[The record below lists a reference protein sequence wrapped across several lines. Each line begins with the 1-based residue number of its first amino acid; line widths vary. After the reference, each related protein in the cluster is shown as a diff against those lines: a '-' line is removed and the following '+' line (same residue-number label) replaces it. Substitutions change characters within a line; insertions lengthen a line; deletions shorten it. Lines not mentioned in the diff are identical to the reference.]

1 MAKIRLSVESEDTNT
16 DLITTPEQIEE
27 ANDIK
32 LADNIDELSCKIDT
46 GLESITE
53 LLETKAL
60 LMDIAN
66 RKNDN
71 RLISAMESRV
81 VGTLREVGENVG
93 LSTEKLAL
101 ETSMIHAA
109 ASKIGSLLT
118 WIKDGLIAI
127 WKAIVKAC
135 SRIYQFVANFFKGS
149 EKKEDDISDILNHL
163 DKTRAE
169 MERSKNAFD
178 VHIETLRKQREIAER
193 AANDLNRIIDKLPD
207 IEKYKIARYSEVLKD
222 LEDFKKADSIKPFQ
236 QIINEYNAISDEEE
250 RDSSLRS
257 ELKTRRKFDGRSL
270 HELDK
275 KHMDDIEKEKRY
287 KDTRG
292 LSKEEVRK
300 EEERRREES
309 AIEEEKEKIDRIR
322 RYKRIEELE
331 KYFEDKSNKMS
342 GGESRRS
349 KPFSGLDERLMQV
362 NQPTDGHGHIKPTKY
377 DKSLDTDI
385 VDVENK
391 KKGQPGYSHEDFSN
405 AVFSSAPTNS
415 YMFLGKRGEKR
426 FLDANEARLDQLLS
440 FAQEKLCVS
449 TSHNY
454 RNLIGKIYDLFHD
467 LHFGNDL
474 IPKDLKHYLDNSD
487 SYDSKLASYREKVAD
502 KLEDIHSIQGKLI
515 NDIVGKDF
523 MDSNIKVSRV
533 TNSRYFNSFEF
544 TFTGFD
550 EKDLHNV
557 NTLDPNTFKTLLDTI
572 NKNINIFKFTS
583 SDKIVELLYDKSLD
597 LTQKIE
603 DTITKFSRTVD
614 EKSLEGGSIDA
625 SVHKLSK
632 YAHSLNDIL
641 VEAVKKLN
649 TLINEIFK
657 QHKATSTLLLGIV
670 KAFRATVDYS
680 LDTIKSVS
688 HNQKALDSSLHK

>member
-1 MAKIRLSVESEDTNT
+1 MAKIRLSVESEDTNI

-46 GLESITE
+46 GLESISE

-81 VGTLREVGENVG
+81 VGTLKEVGENVG

-109 ASKIGSLLT
+109 ANKIGSLLT

-149 EKKEDDISDILNHL
+149 AGKEEAVEDIINNLNKHNK
-163 DKTRAE
+163 DFDNKEYEEIKRRAE
-169 MERSKNAFD
+169 ENLKRPP
-178 VHIETLRKQREIAER
+178 KQYYTESNSEHATGSYKH
-193 AANDLNRIIDKLPD
+193 NR
-207 IEKYKIARYSEVLKD
+207 
-222 LEDFKKADSIKPFQ
+222 
-236 QIINEYNAISDEEE
+236 YNN
-250 RDSSLRS
+250 
-257 ELKTRRKFDGRSL
+257 
-270 HELDK
+270 
-275 KHMDDIEKEKRY
+275 Y
-287 KDTRG
+287 
-292 LSKEEVRK
+292 
-300 EEERRREES
+300 
-309 AIEEEKEKIDRIR
+309 
-322 RYKRIEELE
+322 
-331 KYFEDKSNKMS
+331 
-342 GGESRRS
+342 
-349 KPFSGLDERLMQV
+349 V
-362 NQPTDGHGHIKPTKY
+362 NT
-377 DKSLDTDI
+377 LDTDI

-415 YMFLGKRGEKR
+415 YMFLGKRGEQR
-426 FLDANEARLDQLLS
+426 FLDANEAKLDQLLS
-440 FAQEKLCVS
+440 FAQDKLCVS

-474 IPKDLKHYLDNSD
+474 IPRDLKHYLDNSD
-487 SYDSKLASYREKVAD
+487 SYDSKLSSYREKIAD
-502 KLEDIHSIQGKLI
+502 KLEDIHSMQSKLI

-680 LDTIKSVS
+680 LETT
-688 HNQKALDSSLHK
+688 KALESNYYAKRADGNPLYK